1 MGPHEEALTQPFGC
15 HSHTCLILQ
24 KMTQLLWV
32 KATQDS
38 AFLRCPDGNMA
49 APGHQPVHKPT
60 AKACCCPC
68 PRSLR
73 SCCPSRS
80 LQHVQQPPASFSS
93 SGGVG
98 GLWIVCELEEEANKH
113 LTLGNLGKGAL
124 GPICPASNNSSLPLR
139 RRRWEREKSWV
150 CMQKAPSC
158 QDSMPHRFALTEP
171 QPAGGKK
178 KGKCYQTLQDTGE
191 VQCSISS
198 WNEARIICKPR
209 CACTTALGITCTS
222 QSR

>member
-38 AFLRCPDGNMA
+38 AFPRCPGGNMA
-49 APGHQPVHKPT
+49 APGRQPVHKPT

-73 SCCPSRS
+73 SCCPSLS

-150 CMQKAPSC
+150 CMQKAPSPILSPIGLGSAEPRHHPSAGAARAEGAAPLAPRTIKHLKSHR
-158 QDSMPHRFALTEP
+158 DTPHH
-171 QPAGGKK
+171 
-178 KGKCYQTLQDTGE
+178 
-191 VQCSISS
+191 
-198 WNEARIICKPR
+198 
-209 CACTTALGITCTS
+209 
-222 QSR
+222 